1 MFNTFMESLDLM
13 TNDEI
18 KLAKDFIKSG
28 IVAQKNEIRD
38 LKYDIKAMKRL
49 NKKDYRIDTWKN
61 NIKWAKEEIKQM
73 KKALWALRFAG
84 AVKWFKTKW
93 QQLKSFVANVIEK
106 IKNFFASKEVKE
118 EQPVVKKEVK
128 EQVKKSVQPKDTKEL
143 FNMDLEEVKEQVEVV
158 EQPVV
163 KQQEEVKKSVVK
175 KEVIDYRKYVKEE
188 VVVKFVNY
196 VASKFKELN
205 KLNPGLFK
213 DKKQGS
219 VKKAEAKG
227 VSKAKKLIVDG
238 SIVIYLDE
246 YVKNPEN
253 ISDFIN
259 HVIKFQ
265 VKDFSKLNY

>member
-118 EQPVVKKEVK
+118 EQPVVK
-128 EQVKKSVQPKDTKEL
+128 
-143 FNMDLEEVKEQVEVV
+143 
-158 EQPVV
+158 
-163 KQQEEVKKSVVK
+163 QQEEVKKSVVK